1 MRLFVIL
8 AVIIFYSMPAYAY
21 LDPGTGS
28 FVIQILIGAVLSTFF
43 AVKMFWKKITAFVR
57 RFFNA
62 GAESKNEKK

>member
-1 MRLFVIL
+1 
-8 AVIIFYSMPAYAY
+8 MPAYAY